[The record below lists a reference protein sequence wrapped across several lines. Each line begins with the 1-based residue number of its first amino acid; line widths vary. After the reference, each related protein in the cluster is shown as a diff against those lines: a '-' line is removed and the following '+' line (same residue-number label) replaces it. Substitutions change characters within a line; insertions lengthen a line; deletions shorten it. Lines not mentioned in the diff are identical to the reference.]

1 MFKMLKR
8 SGLRLIKPADLI
20 IPIISLFL
28 IFSHHSEKG
37 TTIHVYSNGKEV
49 FVLPLTRDTTIE
61 VQGKIGK
68 STIQIKQGRVRMLH
82 SPCPLKLCEKQGFI
96 STTGN
101 EIICVPNR
109 IVIRIEGRRDIDEI
123 TE

>member
-1 MFKMLKR
+1 MFKMLKK
-8 SGLRLIKPADLI
+8 SGLRLIKPADII

-37 TTIHVYSNGKEV
+37 TTIHVYSSGKEV
-49 FVLPLTRDTTIE
+49 FVMPLSMDTIIE

-68 STIQIKQGRVRMLH
+68 SIVQIKEGKVRMLH

-96 STTGN
+96 STRGN

-109 IVIRIEGRRDIDEI
+109 IVIRIGGRRDIDEI

>member
-1 MFKMLKR
+1 MFKMLKK
-8 SGLRLIKPADLI
+8 SGLRLIKPADII

-49 FVLPLTRDTTIE
+49 FVMPLSMDTIIE

-68 STIQIKQGRVRMLH
+68 SIIQIKQGKVRMLH

-96 STTGN
+96 STRGN

-109 IVIRIEGRRDIDEI
+109 IVIRIEGRRYIDGI